1 VGRDLSGPGTRA
13 LASFLRAVAVL
24 ALPAD
29 DQLAW
34 PRSLGLPGEPYYVDE
49 LALEFDDGYLLLSQF
64 VANEWLPQRV
74 VEPIAVLN
82 TLLSDM
88 SGPEQTELWGLEA
101 LAGSPLWGNVRH
113 QARAVLFLL

>member
-1 VGRDLSGPGTRA
+1 MTTQTLVDHRGGTNHA
-13 LASFLRAVAVL
+13 TSV
-24 ALPAD
+24 
-29 DQLAW
+29 
-34 PRSLGLPGEPYYVDE
+34 SL
-49 LALEFDDGYLLLSQF
+49 
-64 VANEWLPQRV
+64 
-74 VEPIAVLN
+74 AVLN